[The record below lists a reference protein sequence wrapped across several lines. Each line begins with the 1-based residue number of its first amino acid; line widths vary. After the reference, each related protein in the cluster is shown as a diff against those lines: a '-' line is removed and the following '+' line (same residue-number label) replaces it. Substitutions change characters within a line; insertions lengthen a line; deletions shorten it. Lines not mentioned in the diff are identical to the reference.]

1 MTDLSSPG
9 QRVKQMRVPRLIA
22 VLSLFPL
29 ACGDDRGGG
38 SGFSEGETGDSVGDG
53 DGDPGDGDPGDGDPG
68 DGDPGDGD
76 PGDGDPGDGD
86 PGDGDP
92 GDGDPGDGDPGDG
105 DPGDGDGDT
114 QERCPLALALVPCD
128 GDDNDPLH
136 ALGLNCPGEPPET
149 IPLSAVTFS
158 ANDNASW
165 KVAAQFGS
173 SGDWSAHEGEKLL
186 IISTGELTNPNNT
199 GQVILGSKD
208 AQPGTDNGNPD
219 N

>member
-86 PGDGDP
+86 
-92 GDGDPGDGDPGDG
+92 
-105 DPGDGDGDT
+105 GDT
-114 QERCPLALALVPCD
+114 QARCPLALALVPCD

-158 ANDNASW
+158 AND
-165 KVAAQFGS
+165 
-173 SGDWSAHEGEKLL
+173 
-186 IISTGELTNPNNT
+186 
-199 GQVILGSKD
+199 
-208 AQPGTDNGNPD
+208 
-219 N
+219 